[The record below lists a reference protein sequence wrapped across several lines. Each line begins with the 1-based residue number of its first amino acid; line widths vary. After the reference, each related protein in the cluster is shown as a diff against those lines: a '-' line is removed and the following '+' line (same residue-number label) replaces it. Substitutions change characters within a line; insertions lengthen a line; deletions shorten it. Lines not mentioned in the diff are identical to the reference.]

1 MANSLFKAY
10 AKQAKKRLKE
20 GFWSDVKNQRN
31 YFELVAAT
39 NGGSAD
45 FAVNGQK
52 QALKNQL
59 YNREHS
65 AEEEFYRRVC
75 GILSG
80 DEVVTNPIARLM
92 DSEAAAQMSPQQK
105 NTYMLQLSAKYQ
117 RAVER
122 YENEKRQGFFIYE
135 NKLNGDKIS

>member
-1 MANSLFKAY
+1 
-10 AKQAKKRLKE
+10 
-20 GFWSDVKNQRN
+20 
-31 YFELVAAT
+31 
-39 NGGSAD
+39 
-45 FAVNGQK
+45 
-52 QALKNQL
+52 
-59 YNREHS
+59 
-65 AEEEFYRRVC
+65 
-75 GILSG
+75 
-80 DEVVTNPIARLM
+80 M

>member
-45 FAVNGQK
+45 FAVNRQK

-59 YNREHS
+59 YNREYS

-92 DSEAAAQMSPQQK
+92 DSEAAAQMSPQ
-105 NTYMLQLSAKYQ
+105 
-117 RAVER
+117 
-122 YENEKRQGFFIYE
+122 
-135 NKLNGDKIS
+135 

>member
-45 FAVNGQK
+45 FAVNRQK

-59 YNREHS
+59 YNREQ
-65 AEEEFYRRVC
+65 RRRSFTEGC
-75 GILSG
+75 
-80 DEVVTNPIARLM
+80 
-92 DSEAAAQMSPQQK
+92 AAFCRE
-105 NTYMLQLSAKYQ
+105 T
-117 RAVER
+117 RW
-122 YENEKRQGFFIYE
+122 
-135 NKLNGDKIS
+135 

>member
-45 FAVNGQK
+45 FAVNRQK

-105 NTYMLQLSAKYQ
+105 KYIYAATVRQVSTGCGALRKRKEAGIFYIRKQTQ
-117 RAVER
+117 RR
-122 YENEKRQGFFIYE
+122 
-135 NKLNGDKIS
+135 

>member
-45 FAVNGQK
+45 FAVNRQK

-92 DSEAAAQMSPQQK
+92 DSEEYIYAATVRQVSTGCGALRKRKEAGIFYIRKQ
-105 NTYMLQLSAKYQ
+105 TQ
-117 RAVER
+117 RR
-122 YENEKRQGFFIYE
+122 
-135 NKLNGDKIS
+135 

>member
-45 FAVNGQK
+45 FAVNRQK

-65 AEEEFYRRVC
+65 ARRSFTEGC
-75 GILSG
+75 
-80 DEVVTNPIARLM
+80 
-92 DSEAAAQMSPQQK
+92 AAFCRE
-105 NTYMLQLSAKYQ
+105 T
-117 RAVER
+117 RW
-122 YENEKRQGFFIYE
+122 
-135 NKLNGDKIS
+135 

>member
-45 FAVNGQK
+45 FAVNRQK

-92 DSEAAAQMSPQQK
+92 DSEAAAE
-105 NTYMLQLSAKYQ
+105 SAAEKYIYAATVRQVSTGCGALRKRKEAGIFYIRKQTQ
-117 RAVER
+117 RR
-122 YENEKRQGFFIYE
+122 
-135 NKLNGDKIS
+135 

>member
-31 YFELVAAT
+31 YYELVAAT

-45 FAVNGQK
+45 FAVNRQK
-52 QALKNQL
+52 QALKSQL
-59 YNREHS
+59 YNREHT
-65 AEEEFYRRVC
+65 AEEEFYKRVC
-75 GILSG
+75 CILSG

-92 DSEAAAQMSPQQK
+92 DREAAEHMSPQQR

-122 YENEKRQGFFIYE
+122 YETEKRQGFFIYE
-135 NKLNGDKIS
+135 NKI

>member
-45 FAVNGQK
+45 FAVNRQK

-117 RAVER
+117 RCGALR
-122 YENEKRQGFFIYE
+122 KRKEAGIFYIRKQTQRR
-135 NKLNGDKIS
+135 

>member
-45 FAVNGQK
+45 FAVNRQK

-65 AEEEFYRRVC
+65 AEEEFFTEGC
-75 GILSG
+75 
-80 DEVVTNPIARLM
+80 
-92 DSEAAAQMSPQQK
+92 AAFCRE
-105 NTYMLQLSAKYQ
+105 T
-117 RAVER
+117 RW
-122 YENEKRQGFFIYE
+122 
-135 NKLNGDKIS
+135 

>member
-39 NGGSAD
+39 TGGSAD
-45 FAVNGQK
+45 FAVNRQK

-75 GILSG
+75 SILSG
-80 DEVVTNPIARLM
+80 DEVVTNPIARPHGQRSGGA
-92 DSEAAAQMSPQQK
+92 DEPAAEKYIHA
-105 NTYMLQLSAKYQ
+105 SAVCKVPAGS
-117 RAVER
+117 RALR
-122 YENEKRQGFFIYE
+122 KRKKTGIFY
-135 NKLNGDKIS
+135 L

>member
-45 FAVNGQK
+45 FAVNRQK

-117 RAVER
+117 RAVALR
-122 YENEKRQGFFIYE
+122 KRKEAGIFYIRKQTQRR
-135 NKLNGDKIS
+135 

>member
-45 FAVNGQK
+45 FAVNRQK

-59 YNREHS
+59 YNRS
-65 AEEEFYRRVC
+65 TARRRSFTEGC
-75 GILSG
+75 
-80 DEVVTNPIARLM
+80 
-92 DSEAAAQMSPQQK
+92 AAFCRE
-105 NTYMLQLSAKYQ
+105 T
-117 RAVER
+117 RW
-122 YENEKRQGFFIYE
+122 
-135 NKLNGDKIS
+135 

>member
-45 FAVNGQK
+45 FAVN
-52 QALKNQL
+52 
-59 YNREHS
+59 
-65 AEEEFYRRVC
+65 
-75 GILSG
+75 
-80 DEVVTNPIARLM
+80 
-92 DSEAAAQMSPQQK
+92 
-105 NTYMLQLSAKYQ
+105 
-117 RAVER
+117 
-122 YENEKRQGFFIYE
+122 RQ
-135 NKLNGDKIS
+135 SRP

>member
-1 MANSLFKAY
+1 M
-10 AKQAKKRLKE
+10 R
-20 GFWSDVKNQRN
+20 
-31 YFELVAAT
+31 
-39 NGGSAD
+39 
-45 FAVNGQK
+45 
-52 QALKNQL
+52 
-59 YNREHS
+59 HS
-65 AEEEFYRRVC
+65 FGR
-75 GILSG
+75 

>member
-45 FAVNGQK
+45 FAVNRQM

-92 DSEAAAQMSPQQK
+92 DSEAASQMSPQQK

>member
-45 FAVNGQK
+45 FAVNRQK

-59 YNREHS
+59 YNRGT
-65 AEEEFYRRVC
+65 ARRRSFTEGC
-75 GILSG
+75 
-80 DEVVTNPIARLM
+80 
-92 DSEAAAQMSPQQK
+92 AAFCRE
-105 NTYMLQLSAKYQ
+105 T
-117 RAVER
+117 RW
-122 YENEKRQGFFIYE
+122 
-135 NKLNGDKIS
+135 

>member
-45 FAVNGQK
+45 FAVNRQQ

-65 AEEEFYRRVC
+65 AEEDVYRRVC

>member
-1 MANSLFKAY
+1 
-10 AKQAKKRLKE
+10 LKE

-45 FAVNGQK
+45 FAVNRQK

-117 RAVER
+117 RGCGALR
-122 YENEKRQGFFIYE
+122 KRKEAGIFYIRKQTQRR
-135 NKLNGDKIS
+135 

>member
-45 FAVNGQK
+45 FAVNRQK

-92 DSEAAAQMSPQQK
+92 DSEAAAQMSPQQIHICCNCPPSINGLWSVTK
-105 NTYMLQLSAKYQ
+105 T
-117 RAVER
+117 
-122 YENEKRQGFFIYE
+122 KRGRDFLYTKTNSTAI
-135 NKLNGDKIS
+135 K

>member
-1 MANSLFKAY
+1 M
-10 AKQAKKRLKE
+10 E

-45 FAVNGQK
+45 FAVNRQK

-105 NTYMLQLSAKYQ
+105 NTYMLQLSAKYNG
-117 RAVER
+117 RGALLKT
-122 YENEKRQGFFIYE
+122 KRGRDFLYTKTNSTAI
-135 NKLNGDKIS
+135 K

>member
-45 FAVNGQK
+45 FAVNRQK

-105 NTYMLQLSAKYQ
+105 NTYICCNCPPSINGLWSVTKT
-117 RAVER
+117 
-122 YENEKRQGFFIYE
+122 KRGRDFLYTKTNSTAI
-135 NKLNGDKIS
+135 K

>member
-45 FAVNGQK
+45 FAVNRQK

-105 NTYMLQLSAKYQ
+105 NTYMLQLSANINGLWSVTKT
-117 RAVER
+117 
-122 YENEKRQGFFIYE
+122 KRGRDFLYTKTNSTAI
-135 NKLNGDKIS
+135 K

>member
-45 FAVNGQK
+45 FAVNRQK

-117 RAVER
+117 RGLWSVTKT
-122 YENEKRQGFFIYE
+122 KRGRDFLYTKTNSTAI
-135 NKLNGDKIS
+135 K

>member
-45 FAVNGQK
+45 FAVNRQK

-105 NTYMLQLSAKYQ
+105 NTYMLQALRKRKEAGIFYIRKQTQ
-117 RAVER
+117 RR
-122 YENEKRQGFFIYE
+122 
-135 NKLNGDKIS
+135 

>member
-45 FAVNGQK
+45 FAVNRQK

-105 NTYMLQLSAKYQ
+105 NTYMLQLSAK
-117 RAVER
+117 
-122 YENEKRQGFFIYE
+122 
-135 NKLNGDKIS
+135 

>member
-45 FAVNGQK
+45 FAVNRQK

-75 GILSG
+75 GHSVGRRGGNKSDCAAHGQRSG
-80 DEVVTNPIARLM
+80 GADESAAEKYIYAATVRQVSTGCGALRKRK
-92 DSEAAAQMSPQQK
+92 EAGIFYIRKQ
-105 NTYMLQLSAKYQ
+105 TQ
-117 RAVER
+117 RR
-122 YENEKRQGFFIYE
+122 
-135 NKLNGDKIS
+135 

>member
-45 FAVNGQK
+45 FAVNRQK
-52 QALKNQL
+52 QALKNHFTTGSTARRRSFTEGCAAFC
-59 YNREHS
+59 RET
-65 AEEEFYRRVC
+65 RW
-75 GILSG
+75 
-80 DEVVTNPIARLM
+80 
-92 DSEAAAQMSPQQK
+92 
-105 NTYMLQLSAKYQ
+105 
-117 RAVER
+117 
-122 YENEKRQGFFIYE
+122 
-135 NKLNGDKIS
+135 

>member
-45 FAVNGQK
+45 FAVNRQK

-59 YNREHS
+59 YNREHT
-65 AEEEFYRRVC
+65 ARRRSFTEGC
-75 GILSG
+75 
-80 DEVVTNPIARLM
+80 
-92 DSEAAAQMSPQQK
+92 AAFCRE
-105 NTYMLQLSAKYQ
+105 T
-117 RAVER
+117 RW
-122 YENEKRQGFFIYE
+122 
-135 NKLNGDKIS
+135 

>member
-45 FAVNGQK
+45 FAVNRQK

-105 NTYMLQLSAKYQ
+105 NTYMLQLSAKYGLWS
-117 RAVER
+117 VTKT
-122 YENEKRQGFFIYE
+122 KRGRDFLYTKTNSTAI
-135 NKLNGDKIS
+135 K

>member
-45 FAVNGQK
+45 FAVNRQK

-59 YNREHS
+59 YNGAQRGGGVLTEGCAAFCRET
-65 AEEEFYRRVC
+65 RW
-75 GILSG
+75 
-80 DEVVTNPIARLM
+80 
-92 DSEAAAQMSPQQK
+92 
-105 NTYMLQLSAKYQ
+105 
-117 RAVER
+117 
-122 YENEKRQGFFIYE
+122 
-135 NKLNGDKIS
+135 

>member
-45 FAVNGQK
+45 FAVNRQK
-52 QALKNQL
+52 QALKISFTTGSTARRRSFTEGCAAFC
-59 YNREHS
+59 RET
-65 AEEEFYRRVC
+65 RW
-75 GILSG
+75 
-80 DEVVTNPIARLM
+80 
-92 DSEAAAQMSPQQK
+92 
-105 NTYMLQLSAKYQ
+105 
-117 RAVER
+117 
-122 YENEKRQGFFIYE
+122 
-135 NKLNGDKIS
+135 

>member
-45 FAVNGQK
+45 FAVNRQK

-92 DSEAAAQMSPQQK
+92 DSEAAAQMRKIHICCNCPPSINGLWSVTK
-105 NTYMLQLSAKYQ
+105 T
-117 RAVER
+117 
-122 YENEKRQGFFIYE
+122 KRGRDFLYTKTNSTAI
-135 NKLNGDKIS
+135 K